1 MSTTRTITTFSDEFL
16 VALVLLLAS
25 AALVVSGKAE
35 IEAKRCVVEDT
46 LVEVVALKG
55 DESAHVVCSN
65 SRATRAHKHVVDV
78 DLDEASERRPVALV

>member
-55 DESAHVVCSN
+55 DESAVTLAPTN
-65 SRATRAHKHVVDV
+65 IY
-78 DLDEASERRPVALV
+78 LDEASERRPVTLV